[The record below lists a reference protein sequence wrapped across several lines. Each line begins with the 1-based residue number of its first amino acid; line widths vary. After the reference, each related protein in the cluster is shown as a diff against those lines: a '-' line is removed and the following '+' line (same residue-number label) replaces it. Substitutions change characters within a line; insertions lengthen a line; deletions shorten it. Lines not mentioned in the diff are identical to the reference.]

1 MAFQFLT
8 GEANLGTVNLP
19 SGSNSRIPMNFSM
32 DIDGRWIYC
41 NYPERITS
49 DSMFGD
55 SDKGN
60 VWLNQKTVSAGEAQ
74 IFYSHYNQYKSN
86 IHYGIQIF
94 NPNKTS
100 VTITPLNCGHGQ
112 GNGSDSGRINVNAA
126 SWTRFF
132 NGASDCGTTT
142 AKTVA
147 SNGSFWILDKVIPQ
161 GYGFSGNLRF
171 RTSGTVIVTV
181 YAFLDRYKISGAGS
195 QYQYDEASV
204 QYSGYGAGYFLTAA
218 EITIKAS
225 DVLNNGGKFFQ
236 TCYSEYP
243 KPVKG
248 EENPMEVNGK
258 AQSDMVPIHIAGTSE
273 IAGPDEPRPRHNVGN
288 WCVQYYIPV
297 RFENDTNRDVVFK
310 GYIQPGE
317 DNKNENFYILSSGSN
332 NTVYQRISSINEEKY
347 KDKRTWHWTNHT
359 VPAHT
364 TSAVQICQFILG
376 TNSSKNVN
384 HIWKVENK

>member
-19 SGSNSRIPMNFSM
+19 SGSNSRIPMKFSM
-32 DIDGRWIYC
+32 DTDGRWIYC

-60 VWLNQKTVSAGEAQ
+60 VWLNQKTVSAGEVQ

-94 NPNKTS
+94 NPNSNS
-100 VTITPLNCGHGQ
+100 VKITPSNCGHS
-112 GNGSDSGRINVNAA
+112 NGEWKDVNAG
-126 SWTRFF
+126 SWVRFF

-142 AKTVA
+142 TKTVEP
-147 SNGSFWILDKVIPQ
+147 NGSFWILDKVIPK
-161 GYGFSGNLRF
+161 GCAFSGNLRF
-171 RTSGTVIVTV
+171 RTSDTVIVTV

-195 QYQYDEASV
+195 QYRYDGASV

-248 EENPMEVNGK
+248 EENPMEVNDK
-258 AQSDMVPIHIAGTSE
+258 AQSDMVPIHIAGTSK
-273 IAGPDEPRPRHNVGN
+273 IAGPDEPHPRHNVGN

-297 RFENDTNRDVVFK
+297 RFVNDTNRDVVFK

-317 DNKNENFYILSSGSN
+317 GNTRENFYILSSGSN
-332 NTVYQRISSINEEKY
+332 NTVYQRVGSTGN
-347 KDKRTWHWTNHT
+347 RTWHWTNYT
-359 VPAHT
+359 VPAHI

-376 TNSSKNVN
+376 TNSSKHVN

>member
-8 GEANLGTVNLP
+8 GTSNLGTVNLP
-19 SGSNSRIPMNFSM
+19 SGSNSRIPMKFSM
-32 DIDGRWIYC
+32 DTDNRWIYC
-41 NYPERITS
+41 NYPEDITS

-60 VWLNQKTVSAGEAQ
+60 VWINQKTITEGEVQ
-74 IFYSHYNQYKSN
+74 IFYSHYNKYGKS

-100 VTITPLNCGHGQ
+100 VTITPKNCGH
-112 GNGSDSGRINVNAA
+112 DSEKWEDVNAG
-126 SWTRFF
+126 SWVRFF
-132 NGASDCGTTT
+132 NRASDCGTTT

-195 QYQYDEASV
+195 QYRYDGASV

-218 EITIKAS
+218 EITLKAS
-225 DVLNNGGKFFQ
+225 DILNNGGKFFQ

-248 EENPMEVNGK
+248 EKNPMEVNGK

>member
-8 GEANLGTVNLP
+8 GESNLGTVNLP
-19 SGSNSRIPMNFSM
+19 SGSNSRIPMKFSM
-32 DIDGRWIYC
+32 DTDGRWIYC
-41 NYPERITS
+41 NYPEKITS

-60 VWLNQKTVSAGEAQ
+60 VWINQKTISQGEVQ
-74 IFYSHYNQYKSN
+74 IFYSHYNQYGKS

-100 VTITPLNCGHGQ
+100 ITITPLNCGHGD
-112 GNGSDSGRINVNAA
+112 GNGRESGRINVNAA

-147 SNGSFWILDKVIPQ
+147 PNGSFWILDKVIPQ

-195 QYQYDEASV
+195 QYQYDDASV
-204 QYSGYGAGYFLTAA
+204 QYSGCGAGYFLTAA
-218 EITIKAS
+218 EITLKAS

-243 KPVKG
+243 KAVKG

-258 AQSDMVPIHIAGTSE
+258 TQSDMVPIHIAGTSK

-297 RFENDTNRDVVFK
+297 RFVNDTNRDVVFK

-332 NTVYQRISSINEEKY
+332 NTVYQRISSIDEEKY
-347 KDKRTWHWTNHT
+347 EDKRTWHWTNHT

-364 TSAVQICQFILG
+364 TSAVQVCQFILG
-376 TNSSKNVN
+376 TNSSKHVN

>member
-1 MAFQFLT
+1 MIKMAFQFLT

-19 SGSNSRIPMNFSM
+19 SGSNSRIPMKFSM
-32 DIDGRWIYC
+32 DTDGRWIYC

-60 VWLNQKTVSAGEAQ
+60 VWLNQKTISAGEAQ

-94 NPNKTS
+94 NPNSNS
-100 VTITPLNCGHGQ
+100 VKITPSNCGHS
-112 GNGSDSGRINVNAA
+112 NGEWKDVNAG
-126 SWTRFF
+126 SWVRFF

-142 AKTVA
+142 TKTVEP
-147 SNGSFWILDKVIPQ
+147 NGSFWILDKVIPK
-161 GYGFSGNLRF
+161 GCAFSGNLRF
-171 RTSGTVIVTV
+171 GTSGTVIVTV

-195 QYQYDEASV
+195 QYRYDGASV

-218 EITIKAS
+218 EITLKAS

-243 KPVKG
+243 KAVKG

-258 AQSDMVPIHIAGTSE
+258 AQSDMVPIHIAGTNLVATGKRE
-273 IAGPDEPRPRHNVGN
+273 DEPLHNIGN

-297 RFENDTNRDVVFK
+297 RFNNDTNRDVVFK

-317 DNKNENFYILSSGSN
+317 DNENENFYILSSGSS
-332 NTVYQRISSINEEKY
+332 NTVYQRVGSTGN
-347 KDKRTWHWTNHT
+347 RTWHWTNYT

-376 TNSSKNVN
+376 TNSSKHVN

>member
-19 SGSNSRIPMNFSM
+19 SGSNSRIPMKFSM
-32 DIDGRWIYC
+32 DTDGRWIYC

-60 VWLNQKTVSAGEAQ
+60 VWKKKKTISKGEAQ
-74 IFYSHYNQYKSN
+74 IFYSHYNHYKDA

-94 NPNKTS
+94 NPTS
-100 VTITPLNCGHGQ
+100 DYVQITPLNCGHGQ
-112 GNGSDSGRINVNAA
+112 DKTDDSGRIKINAA

-132 NGASDCGTTT
+132 DDKSYSDCNIK
-142 AKTVA
+142 APKSIDA
-147 SNGSFWILDKVIPQ
+147 NQSLWILDKVIPK
-161 GYGFSGNLRF
+161 GHGFSGNLRF

-195 QYQYDEASV
+195 QYFYNELDLDKEAPKK
-204 QYSGYGAGYFLTAA
+204 YSGYGAGYFLTAA

-243 KPVKG
+243 R
-248 EENPMEVNGK
+248 NAMEVNGK
-258 AQSDMVPIHIAGTSE
+258 LQSDMVPIHIAGTNK
-273 IAGPDEPRPRHNVGN
+273 IAGPNEPVPRHNVGN

-297 RFENDTNRDVVFK
+297 RFNNDTNRDVVFK

-317 DNKNENFYILSSGSN
+317 KNTSENFYILSSGSS
-332 NTVYQRISSINEEKY
+332 NTVYQRVGSTGN
-347 KDKRTWHWTNHT
+347 RTWHWTNYT

-376 TNSSKNVN
+376 TNSSKHVN